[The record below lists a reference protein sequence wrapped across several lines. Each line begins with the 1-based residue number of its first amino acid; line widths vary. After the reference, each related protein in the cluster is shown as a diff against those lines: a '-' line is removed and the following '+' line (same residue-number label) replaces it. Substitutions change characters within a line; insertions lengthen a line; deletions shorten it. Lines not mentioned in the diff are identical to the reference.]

1 MASALPAG
9 VGSPMARWSNGPGT
23 LPGLAFVLA
32 LIACAFATTAHARYA
47 SVVMDAESG
56 TVLYARN
63 ADTRNYPASLT
74 KIMTLYLLFEALE
87 RGQLTLDQ
95 KLTVSR
101 RAAGQAPSRI
111 GLRRGQKMRVREVIL
126 ALAVKSA
133 NDAAVVAAEA
143 LAKSEVTFARLMTK
157 RARELGMKGTT
168 FRNASGLPNRGQ
180 KSTARDM
187 AILARAL
194 LRNFPQYY
202 DNFSTRKFRYKNRTY
217 RNHNRLLTQY
227 SGTDGI
233 KTGYIHASGY
243 NVVASVERNGRRLI
257 GVVFGGRTARTR
269 DRHMV
274 ALFDKGFA
282 RLRRTVALEARPLR
296 KPALP
301 GGPAVREIART
312 ETGPTPKRP
321 PPRPP
326 NPYDRAVALP
336 PPAAQPAR
344 HEAATPGWAIQVGA
358 FGGVARARRAA
369 LVAASRAN
377 YQLTDASIQITPV
390 AFGGDTLYRA
400 RLLGLS
406 EPRAKT
412 ACLTL
417 RQLTFDCIVVA
428 PGGADD
434 FMALP

>member
-1 MASALPAG
+1 M
-9 VGSPMARWSNGPGT
+9 
-23 LPGLAFVLA
+23 PGLAFVLA
-32 LIACAFATTAHARYA
+32 LIAGVLATPAHARYA

-56 TVLYARN
+56 TVLYSRN

-87 RGQLTLDQ
+87 RGQLSLNQ

-111 GLRRGQKMRVREVIL
+111 GLRRGQKMSVREVIL

-133 NDAAVVAAEA
+133 NDAAVVAAEV

-233 KTGYIHASGY
+233 KTGYIRASGY

-257 GVVFGGRTARTR
+257 GVV
-269 DRHMV
+269 
-274 ALFDKGFA
+274 
-282 RLRRTVALEARPLR
+282 LRRPHGAD
-296 KPALP
+296 
-301 GGPAVREIART
+301 
-312 ETGPTPKRP
+312 
-321 PPRPP
+321 PRPP
-326 NPYDRAVALP
+326 HGRALRQRLRAAASHGRARG
-336 PPAAQPAR
+336 PAAAQARPA
-344 HEAATPGWAIQVGA
+344 
-358 FGGVARARRAA
+358 
-369 LVAASRAN
+369 
-377 YQLTDASIQITPV
+377 
-390 AFGGDTLYRA
+390 
-400 RLLGLS
+400 
-406 EPRAKT
+406 
-412 ACLTL
+412 
-417 RQLTFDCIVVA
+417 
-428 PGGADD
+428 GGAGRPGDC
-434 FMALP
+434 P